1 MQETLILSN
10 TGNRNG
16 KEETGWEATV
26 IIQARENSSLDEVGS
41 SGSGEK
47 QVELERFIGC
57 LAEGKW
63 EIE

>member
-1 MQETLILSN
+1 M
-10 TGNRNG
+10 
-16 KEETGWEATV
+16 
-26 IIQARENSSLDEVGS
+26 IIHAREDGRLDVVGS